1 MEIIEKT
8 ISDRIMAAAEELYA
22 QNGRA
27 AFPLVD
33 DVRRAAK
40 ANMNEVV
47 RVMKTWRGHKLA
59 QAIPVAVEVPAM
71 IEQVSRTA
79 LVALWQAAQEQA
91 SSSLRAAQLAWDAE
105 RTESDAVNAQTATA
119 YEAKA
124 TALEAA
130 QADMVQLQAKA
141 EEATRSRLALQGE
154 HEALQA
160 KLAADQTRA
169 AQEAKQAEEEH
180 GREIARLLAMVD
192 AERAQLEAAQEA
204 ARLVSEHHAGEVGRL
219 TTALEQARQRHADE
233 VAQQRDELIEQ
244 SKNAGEAQEQ
254 LRAKIASANAL
265 TDAAR
270 QQQDLVQE
278 SARENIEVAQAEARE
293 AREGAAQLRGQVDA
307 LQAHTAGLMRL
318 LAERLGTALDVDS
331 TLPS

>member
-1 MEIIEKT
+1 
-8 ISDRIMAAAEELYA
+8 
-22 QNGRA
+22 
-27 AFPLVD
+27 
-33 DVRRAAK
+33 
-40 ANMNEVV
+40 
-47 RVMKTWRGHKLA
+47 
-59 QAIPVAVEVPAM
+59 
-71 IEQVSRTA
+71 
-79 LVALWQAAQEQA
+79 
-91 SSSLRAAQLAWDAE
+91 
-105 RTESDAVNAQTATA
+105 
-119 YEAKA
+119 
-124 TALEAA
+124 
-130 QADMVQLQAKA
+130 
-141 EEATRSRLALQGE
+141 
-154 HEALQA
+154 
-160 KLAADQTRA
+160 
-169 AQEAKQAEEEH
+169 
-180 GREIARLLAMVD
+180 MVD

-204 ARLVSEHHAGEVGRL
+204 ARLVSEHQAGEVGRL

-318 LAERLGTALDVDS
+318 LAERLGTALDVDP